1 MTIRQAKKILKASF
15 TYWRYLSM
23 KERLQDFRPL
33 PYWSCDFFNA
43 PYWDAKAY
51 KERSN
56 PRFRK
61 ALRVTRKF
69 SRPIYE
75 VAWGSVWPFF

>member
-1 MTIRQAKKILKASF
+1 MKTRQAKKILKASF

-23 KERLQDFRPL
+23 KGRLQDFRPL
-33 PYWSCDFFNA
+33 PYWSCGL
-43 PYWDAKAY
+43 WDIKAY

-69 SRPIYE
+69 SRPIYR
-75 VAWGSVWPFF
+75 VAWGAPWLFD